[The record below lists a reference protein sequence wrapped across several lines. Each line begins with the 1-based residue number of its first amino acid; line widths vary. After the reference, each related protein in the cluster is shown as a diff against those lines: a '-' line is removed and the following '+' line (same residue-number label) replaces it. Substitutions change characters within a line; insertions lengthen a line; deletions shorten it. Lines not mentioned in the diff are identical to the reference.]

1 MRKEYGSEVHFAP
14 GLSNISFGMPN
25 RKLLNQ
31 VFAWLC
37 REAGMDG
44 AIANPLHINGSILDG
59 LDVKGEQFA
68 LARAFLVAE
77 DQYGMEYI
85 GASRE
90 GKV

>member
-1 MRKEYGSEVHFAP
+1 VSGD
-14 GLSNISFGMPN
+14 

-44 AIANPLHINGSILDG
+44 AIANPQHINGSILDG
-59 LDVKGEQFA
+59 LDPKAEQFE

-77 DQYGMEYI
+77 DQFGMSYI
-85 GASRE
+85 SAVRAGRI
-90 GKV
+90 